1 MREIRLL
8 RGRLPRKGGGL
19 TGMQFKLNLSAWSVR
34 FVANCF
40 LVQILKQNKNQNI
53 FRLSPSM
60 VMMAFIVYDFHI
72 CYKCFVTGIVNSLHS
87 KNTKS
92 YWSLVKRL
100 IDEQNRKWLDRFIDI
115 RLLKINNSIFN
126 IFSLLSVSVVTQD
139 STDRTLE
146 KTRVTRDA
154 ITVFTG

>member
-1 MREIRLL
+1 VTNFKAPMILL
-8 RGRLPRKGGGL
+8 HNS
-19 TGMQFKLNLSAWSVR
+19 QVFKLS
-34 FVANCF
+34 
-40 LVQILKQNKNQNI
+40 
-53 FRLSPSM
+53 
-60 VMMAFIVYDFHI
+60 
-72 CYKCFVTGIVNSLHS
+72 
-87 KNTKS
+87 
-92 YWSLVKRL
+92 
-100 IDEQNRKWLDRFIDI
+100 ENRKWLHYMVDRFIDI

>member
-1 MREIRLL
+1 M
-8 RGRLPRKGGGL
+8 
-19 TGMQFKLNLSAWSVR
+19 
-34 FVANCF
+34 
-40 LVQILKQNKNQNI
+40 
-53 FRLSPSM
+53 
-60 VMMAFIVYDFHI
+60 I
-72 CYKCFVTGIVNSLHS
+72 CTYVNHHKCFVTGIVNSLHS

-126 IFSLLSVSVVTQD
+126 LFSLLSVSVVTQD

>member
-1 MREIRLL
+1 
-8 RGRLPRKGGGL
+8 
-19 TGMQFKLNLSAWSVR
+19 
-34 FVANCF
+34 
-40 LVQILKQNKNQNI
+40 
-53 FRLSPSM
+53 
-60 VMMAFIVYDFHI
+60 MMAFIVYDLYIHL
-72 CYKCFVTGIVNSLHS
+72 YVNHHKCFVTGRSIVNSLHS
-87 KNTKS
+87 NNSKS

-100 IDEQNRKWLDRFIDI
+100 MNGTGNCYIMVDSHIFIDI

-126 IFSLLSVSVVTQD
+126 LFSLLSVSVVTQD